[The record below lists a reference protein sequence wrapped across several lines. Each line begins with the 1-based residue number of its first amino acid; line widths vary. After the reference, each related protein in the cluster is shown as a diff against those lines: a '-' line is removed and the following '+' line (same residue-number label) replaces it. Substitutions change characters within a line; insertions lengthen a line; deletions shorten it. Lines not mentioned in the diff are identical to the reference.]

1 MSELSKP
8 EARRLALAAHGLGIT
23 RRNPATSDI
32 AAVIDGL
39 GVLQLDSVNVFER
52 SHYLPLY
59 ARLGRYDTAL
69 ADDLLL
75 AHSAHPTHVEYW
87 AHVAA
92 FIPVES
98 WPLWRWKMRQYEARS
113 FAAGA
118 WGAEHRAF
126 VDEMF
131 RIVEAEGPITASDI
145 EHDRNKRTGA
155 WWGWSDTKIALETLF
170 DAGLLT
176 SAGRRGFQR
185 LYAVPERVLSSDVL
199 NTHID
204 ESDAV
209 RELVHKAVTAVG
221 VGTEADIADYFRLAK
236 PRTRQALAELVE
248 AGRVVPTTVE
258 GWASPAFTT
267 PGAQAP
273 AAMKANTILT
283 PFDPVTWH
291 RERALRLF
299 DFDYK
304 IEIYTPAAKRQFGYY
319 SLPVLMDD
327 RLVARIDLK
336 ADRKTK
342 TLIVKSAH
350 WEPSQPRNAVDRL
363 ERIVRDAA
371 AWRGLENIVV
381 DDWGDASRDLR
392 AVFG

>member
-1 MSELSKP
+1 MVELSKP
-8 EARRLALAAHGLGIT
+8 EARRLALAAHGLGKT
-23 RRNPATSDI
+23 RRNPTSADI
-32 AAVIDGL
+32 ANVISGL

-59 ARLGRYDTAL
+59 ARLGAYDTAL

-75 AHSAHPTHVEYW
+75 SHSAHPSHVEYW

-98 WPLWRWKMRQYEARS
+98 WPLWRWKMKNYESRS
-113 FAAGA
+113 FADGA
-118 WGAEHRAF
+118 WGFEHRAF

-131 RIVEAEGPITASDI
+131 RVVEAEGPITASDI

-185 LYAVPERVLSSDVL
+185 LYAVPERVLSPEVL

-204 ESDAV
+204 EADAV
-209 RELVHKAVTAVG
+209 RELVHRAVAAVG
-221 VGTEADIADYFRLAK
+221 VGTEADIADYYRLAK

-248 AGRVVPTTVE
+248 AGHIVPATVE
-258 GWASPAFTT
+258 GWTSPAFTT
-267 PGAQAP
+267 PGAQVP
-273 AAMKANTILT
+273 ATITANTILT

-350 WEPSQPRNAVDRL
+350 WEPSRPRNAVDRL
-363 ERIVRDAA
+363 ARIVRDAA
-371 AWRGLENIVV
+371 AWRGLDSIVI
-381 DDWGDASRDLR
+381 DEWGDASRDLR